1 MSGAATK
8 SRLPRLR
15 GKRRIQTRNPS
26 TREGFTVR
34 RSLRYIFALAGV
46 GFFLARLTPFLVL
59 ARHVGLAARL
69 LLLPTLLLPA
79 LLFLFPALI
88 IRTIALLTS
97 LLAHT
102 TLLTFLVHSH
112 SPFLDCSK
120 YGASQRA

>member
-1 MSGAATK
+1 MRA
-8 SRLPRLR
+8 
-15 GKRRIQTRNPS
+15 KRRIKTRNPS

-34 RSLRYIFALAGV
+34 RSLRYIFTLAGV

-97 LLAHT
+97 LLAALLAHT
-102 TLLTFLVHSH
+102 TLLTFLVHKSF
-112 SPFLDCSK
+112 SILDCIN
-120 YGASQRA
+120 YGACQTE